1 MKGKPMKAFK
11 AWAIIW
17 TDGEVVSLHMN
28 RDLACYSCGGD
39 ERCVPVE
46 VRPLP
51 KKKPAAKRAIPKP
64 GRKMSHAEAQ
74 DHADKRYGKAFRK
87 LAQTDTK
94 RKGK

>member
-11 AWAIIW
+11 AWA
-17 TDGEVVSLHMN
+17 VVRGDVCTLVELTKEMA
-28 RDLACYSCGGD
+28 DLRKFGKAQVVI
-39 ERCVPVE
+39 EVE